1 MPKDC
6 LALVFHRTGVWSP
19 SNKKRTQARRWY
31 RWWRRER
38 RERAV
43 PVGHHDKALVPSGGS
58 SSLKV
63 QNFR

>member
-38 RERAV
+38 AV
-43 PVGHHDKALVPSGGS
+43 PIGHHDKALVPSGGS